1 VSASIDHRIAVP
13 GGHLFAREWPGSGDD
28 PPIVLLHESLGCVEL
43 WRDFPASLAAA
54 TGRRVIAYD
63 RLGFGRSDPH
73 PGLLLPDFIASEAE
87 GGLSAVVDALRL
99 DAFVLCGHS
108 VGGGMALSA
117 APYFSSRCRAVVS
130 ISAQSFLE
138 DVTRAGVRVAR
149 ETLRPGSDRIERL
162 RKYHGS
168 KAEWVVAAWIET
180 WLHPDLANW
189 SLAPVLPHIRC
200 PVLAMHGDTDEFG
213 SLRHPEMIREM
224 TGGPVEVAILTHC
237 GHMPMREQ
245 PARVIGLIAA
255 FLENGL

>member
-1 VSASIDHRIAVP
+1 MNTPIDHRIAIA
-13 GGHLFAREWPGSGDD
+13 GGHLFAREWAGAGNG

-73 PGLLLPDFIASEAE
+73 PSLLLPDFIVREAE
-87 GGLSAVVDALRL
+87 GGLSAVVDAFGL
-99 DAFVLCGHS
+99 DTFVLCGHS

-117 APYFSSRCRAVVS
+117 APYFASRCRAVVS
-130 ISAQSFLE
+130 ISAQSLLE
-138 DVTRAGVRVAR
+138 DVTRTGVRAAR
-149 ETLRPGSDRIERL
+149 ETLKPGSERIERL
-162 RKYHGS
+162 RKYHGP
-168 KAEWVVAAWIET
+168 KTDWVVDAWIDT

-200 PVLAMHGDTDEFG
+200 PVLAMHGDRDEFG

-224 TGGPVEVAILTHC
+224 TGGPVEVAILTNC
-237 GHMPMREQ
+237 GHIPMREQ
-245 PARVIGLIAA
+245 PARVLDLIAT
-255 FLENGL
+255 FLERGL